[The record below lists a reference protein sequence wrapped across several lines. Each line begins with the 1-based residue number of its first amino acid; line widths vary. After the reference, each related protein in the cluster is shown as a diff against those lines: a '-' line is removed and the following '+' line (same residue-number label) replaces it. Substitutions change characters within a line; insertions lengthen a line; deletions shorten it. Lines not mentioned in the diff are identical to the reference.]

1 MQTIKYKIKDENG
14 IHARPAGMMVKAATG
29 FVSDFKISKGE
40 KSADAKK
47 LFGLMG
53 LGVKQGDEITIEIT
67 GEDEE
72 AAKKHLEEFLNSNL

>member
-14 IHARPAGMMVKAATG
+14 IHARPAGMLVKATTG

-53 LGVKQGDEITIEIT
+53 LGVKQGDEIIIEIA
-67 GEDEE
+67 GDDEE
-72 AAKKHLEEFLNSNL
+72 AAKERLEEFLNSNL

>member
-14 IHARPAGMMVKAATG
+14 IHARPAGMLVKAATG
-29 FVSDFKISKGE
+29 FVSDFKILKGE

-53 LGVKQGDEITIEIT
+53 LGVKQGDEIIIEIA
-67 GEDEE
+67 GDDEE
-72 AAKKHLEEFLNSNL
+72 AAKERLEEFLNSNL